1 MDPDAPLGP
10 VLDLAGAEVRTGT
23 CSWTDPT
30 LVKDADWYP
39 RRSMSAAERLAFYA
53 SRFPVVE
60 VDSTYYWPPSPQL
73 ASDWVERTPPGFVMD
88 VKGYSL
94 LTGHPTRRESL
105 WEDLRPLVAE
115 EHREKKNVYAEHLP
129 PDAVEEA
136 WARFEHALAPLHEAG
151 KLGGVLLQYPAWFT
165 PKKAN
170 RAELERIRGR
180 LGHYPVYVEL
190 RSPRWWAEEEDRRR
204 TLDLLRAHELAHV
217 VVDAPPASG
226 LPAVVEATADLAV
239 VRFHG
244 RNDST
249 WNKRNISAAERF
261 DYLYDDRELRQWVP
275 RVEELAA
282 EARSVHALM
291 NNCYGD
297 KGVSNAADL
306 TRLLLEAGA
315 REAAEPG
322 AT

>member
-1 MDPDAPLGP
+1 MDDTTRLGP
-10 VLDLAGAEVRTGT
+10 VLDLDGAQVRAGT

-30 LVKDADWYP
+30 LVKHSEWYP
-39 RRSMSAAERLAFYA
+39 KRSMSAAERLAFYA

-60 VDSTYYWPPSPQL
+60 ADSTYYRPPTPQL

-94 LTGHPTRRESL
+94 MTGHPTRRESL
-105 WEDLRPLVAE
+105 WEDLRPLLAE

-170 RAELERIRGR
+170 RTELERIRDR
-180 LGHYPVYVEL
+180 LAHYPVYVEL
-190 RSPRWWAEEEDRRR
+190 RSSRWWADEDDRRR
-204 TLDLLRAHELAHV
+204 TLDLLRAHDLAHV
-217 VVDAPPASG
+217 VVDAPAASG
-226 LPAVVEATADLAV
+226 LPAVVDATADLAV

-244 RNDST
+244 RNDET

-261 DYLYDDRELRQWVP
+261 DYLYDDLELAEWVP
-275 RVEELAA
+275 RLRDLAGRA
-282 EARSVHALM
+282 KSLHALM
-291 NNCYGD
+291 NNCYAD
-297 KGVSNAADL
+297 KGVTNAADL
-306 TRLLLEAGA
+306 VRLLEEAGA
-315 REAAEPG
+315 RPLAD
-322 AT
+322 